1 MNVHEI
7 YTQWVKVV
15 LYICKRGHFNM
26 KQRWISLVAAFVL
39 IFSVL
44 VPMGASA
51 STTETKNPI
60 NEKLGVPIVVYGG
73 NLSADE
79 KEHVKTALRVA
90 QESEID
96 EITISGQDL
105 AKYIKDSNPNSRM
118 FSSAK
123 ITRQDAGKGL
133 TISIV
138 TPDNITQVTTEMYA
152 SAMLTAGIE
161 DAIVEIAAP
170 KPVTG
175 HSALVGIYKAYEVK
189 TGETL
194 DIERTDVANDELSV
208 ATSLAESAG
217 VSDEQVAELLTQI
230 KKAIAENKPATKEE
244 VQKIVEDQLAKLQI
258 NLSDTDR
265 QLLVDLMDR
274 ISNLNI
280 DFGKLSSQLSDLTAT
295 FDEKFSAILEDE
307 GFWQSVKDF
316 FTKLIDTISSWFSK
330 E

>member
-1 MNVHEI
+1 
-7 YTQWVKVV
+7 
-15 LYICKRGHFNM
+15 M
-26 KQRWISLVAAFVL
+26 KQKWIAIVAMLALV
-39 IFSVL
+39 ISVIL
-44 VPMGASA
+44 PTGASA
-51 STTETKNPI
+51 ATTDQKNPI
-60 NEKLGVPIVVYGG
+60 NEKLGVPIVVYGS

-79 KEHVKTALRVA
+79 KEIVKTALRVD
-90 QESEID
+90 QETEVD

-105 AKYIKDSNPNSRM
+105 AKYIKDSNPSSRM

-123 ITRQDAGKGL
+123 ITRQDVGKGL

-138 TPDNITQVTTEMYA
+138 TPNNITQVTSEMYA

-175 HSALVGIYKAYEVK
+175 HSALVGIYKAYEAK

-208 ATSLAESAG
+208 ATSLADSAG
-217 VSDEQVAELLTQI
+217 ITDAQVAELLTQI
-230 KKAIAENKPATKEE
+230 KKVIAENKPATKEE
-244 VQKIVEDQLAKLQI
+244 VQQIVEDQLAKLQI
-258 NLSDTDR
+258 NLSDKDR

-280 DFGKLSSQLSDLTAT
+280 DFSKLSSQLSDLTAK
-295 FDEKFSAILEDE
+295 FDEKFGAILEDE
-307 GFWQSVKDF
+307 GFWQSVKNF
-316 FTKLIDTISSWFSK
+316 FTNLIDTISSWFKK

>member
-1 MNVHEI
+1 M
-7 YTQWVKVV
+7 
-15 LYICKRGHFNM
+15 
-26 KQRWISLVAAFVL
+26 SLMVALVFTL
-39 IFSVL
+39 SVL
-44 VPMGASA
+44 VPLNAFAATS
-51 STTETKNPI
+51 EQKNPI

-73 NLSADE
+73 NLSEDE
-79 KEHVKTALRVA
+79 KATVKTALRVD
-90 QESEID
+90 QEAEVD

-118 FSSAK
+118 YSSAK
-123 ITRQDAGKGL
+123 ITRQDEGKGL

-138 TPDNITQVTTEMYA
+138 TPANITQVTSEMYA

-175 HSALVGIYKAYEVK
+175 HSALVGIYKAYEAK

-230 KKAIAENKPATKEE
+230 KQTIAENKPETKEE
-244 VQKIVEDQLAKLQI
+244 VQKIVEDQLDKFQI
-258 NLSDTDR
+258 NLSDKDR

-274 ISNLNI
+274 ISKLDI
-280 DFGKLSSQLSDLTAT
+280 DFSKLSNQLSDLS
-295 FDEKFSAILEDE
+295 EKFQEKFGSLLQDE
-307 GFWQSVKDF
+307 GFWASVKKF
-316 FTKLIDTISSWFSK
+316 FTNLFDTIVSWFK
-330 E
+330 